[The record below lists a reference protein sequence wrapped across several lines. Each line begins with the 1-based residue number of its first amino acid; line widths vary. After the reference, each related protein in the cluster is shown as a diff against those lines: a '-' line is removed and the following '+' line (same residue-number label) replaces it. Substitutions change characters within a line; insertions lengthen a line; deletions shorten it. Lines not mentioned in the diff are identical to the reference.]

1 MLNIYVLYTSYD
13 VLLSMAIAASY
24 PKDDNLMLFV
34 RIPNALKKIYGILSN
49 IFPENNARYFAFEE
63 ENIEDSNIRNFFL
76 KKQNIKLLEKEIKRQ
91 GPVGRI
97 FYNQE
102 WNVYTTY
109 AVHLAQELNPSV
121 TFNFLDDGI
130 YTYVETIKK
139 LKKPIERW
147 ADRLVYGEW
156 HINHE
161 IPGTLRE
168 NCTMWALFP
177 HLLPGVYKNKDR
189 VCIDMEPLFRQID
202 KTALMKETSTCE
214 EFDIDAIIATDF
226 NSSCTS
232 DEYRNIITSIVT
244 RCCAENYKTAIK
256 RHPAD
261 DSCFNFTPDGYKTA
275 ELLACVPIELYYLR
289 FRKSLKKV
297 VGGLSTVLL
306 TARAMLPEAE
316 IESVVSMRY
325 LECDENS
332 AEILKLFSQV
342 GVKITLIE

>member
-63 ENIEDSNIRNFFL
+63 ENIEDSNIRNFFQ
-76 KKQNIKLLEKEIKRQ
+76 KKRNIKLLEREIKRQ
-91 GPVGRI
+91 GPVDRI

-139 LKKPIERW
+139 LKNPIERW
-147 ADRLVYGEW
+147 ADRLVYGDW

-177 HLLPGVYKNKDR
+177 QLLPGIYNNKEHVR
-189 VCIDMEPLFRQID
+189 IDMGPLFGQID
-202 KTALMKETSTCE
+202 EMALMKETHTCE
-214 EFDIDAIIATDF
+214 ESKIEAIIATDF

-244 RCCAENYKTAIK
+244 CCCDENFKTAIK

-261 DSCFNFTPDGYKTA
+261 DGCFNFTSDGYETL
-275 ELLACVPIELYYLR
+275 ELLACVPIELYYLC

-306 TARAMLPEAE
+306 TARAMLPEAD
-316 IESVVSMRY
+316 IESVVSRRY

-332 AEILKLFSQV
+332 DEILKLFSQV
-342 GVKITLIE
+342 GVKIALIE